1 MMWFNKH
8 THTIYIFS
16 EYEQKNH
23 IFLTLFIGQCFSLT
37 DLCFFFYFASLYL
50 CTFFLYLSIHFGHC
64 FIVLPTNFVSTF
76 TFKRLKSN
84 IWYYICFCAIC
95 FHGKLINI
103 NFFWS
108 RDSFVIHIAD
118 VSFIFLVEWM
128 DYICDEYN
136 HRHHHYHHHQHF
148 RIIIIIFF

>member
-1 MMWFNKH
+1 MNK
-8 THTIYIFS
+8 
-16 EYEQKNH
+16 KNH

-84 IWYYICFCAIC
+84 IWYCICFWAIC

-103 NFFWS
+103 NFFFDPGIRSLSTSQMYHLYSWLNEWIIY
-108 RDSFVIHIAD
+108 VMNTIIA
-118 VSFIFLVEWM
+118 
-128 DYICDEYN
+128 
-136 HRHHHYHHHQHF
+136 
-148 RIIIIIFF
+148 IIIIITST